1 MEFFPDLHPLKRG
14 KHKSVNAAAKA
25 AGLTKSKGSKASR
38 LADKPTE
45 TKSVQSENNIVQ
57 RLNAGEIPA
66 DLTADVQFSHFEEL
80 KTFGAD
86 VVETAKIEPIVQA
99 LWAGVAAGFQKGVQE
114 IFQGYPTFNAY
125 GKPWTQTSE
134 LFSPNSPNA
143 EKAQEHVKK
152 TLIPYLETYLKK
164 ADNKFGSVHLCEIH
178 QIMNEEYR
186 RFAESDPRNI
196 PFKSKDS
203 KPEESK
209 PDV

>member
-1 MEFFPDLHPLKRG
+1 M
-14 KHKSVNAAAKA
+14 
-25 AGLTKSKGSKASR
+25 
-38 LADKPTE
+38 
-45 TKSVQSENNIVQ
+45 
-57 RLNAGEIPA
+57 
-66 DLTADVQFSHFEEL
+66 HFCLFDEL
-80 KTFGAD
+80 KTFGETIAD
-86 VVETAKIEPIVQA
+86 TAKIEPVVQA
-99 LWAGVAAGFQKGVQE
+99 LWAGVVSTFHKGVRE
-114 IFQGYPTFNAY
+114 IFPEYLTFNAY

-134 LFSPNSPNA
+134 LFKPNSPNA

-152 TLIPYLETYLKK
+152 TLTPYLETYLKK

-209 PDV
+209 PEVESKA